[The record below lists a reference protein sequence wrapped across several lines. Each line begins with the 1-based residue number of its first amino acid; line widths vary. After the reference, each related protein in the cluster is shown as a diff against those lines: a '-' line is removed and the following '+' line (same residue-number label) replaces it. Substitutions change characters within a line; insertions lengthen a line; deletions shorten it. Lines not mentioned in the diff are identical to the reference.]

1 MVDSPFPKFD
11 AGLKIADITAIPTS
25 FPLPK
30 GSSVRLGIGRAVK
43 RDAIVV
49 RVRTQSG
56 LVGYGESH
64 AGRAPGAV
72 ALLINTTLR
81 ALVLGMDA
89 TDVVGV
95 WNRIYSRQLA
105 SHGMGAGASLAM
117 SGLDMALWDIRGKAV
132 GWPLYKLLGGAQR
145 AIPAYAGGVS
155 LGFQDPKDLLAEA
168 KVHIDAGYRAIK
180 LRLGDNV
187 REDIRRVEAARDAF
201 GDEIEILTDANTG
214 YTVEDARRVMPALE
228 DLDVRWLEEPFP
240 AHDYRSYVA
249 ARTFSTTPLAAGEN
263 HFTRFEFSRLIDD
276 GIVDVIQPDL
286 SKSGGI
292 TECLRIAAMA
302 SAHKLP
308 VHPHTS
314 MTGINMAATI
324 HFLAAIDNAGYFE
337 GDVSR
342 ANLFRDE
349 LTSRPFELGK
359 DGAVRPLEAPGIGIE
374 VDEKFLESHPVI
386 EGPGYV

>member
-1 MVDSPFPKFD
+1 MNSPFPKFD
-11 AGLKIADITAIPTS
+11 SALKISEVVAIPTS

-30 GSSVRLGIGRAVK
+30 DSNVRLGIGRAVK
-43 RDAIVV
+43 RDAVIV
-49 RVRTQSG
+49 RVKTESG
-56 LVGYGESH
+56 LVGWGESH

-72 ALLINTTLR
+72 AALVNTTLR
-81 ALVLGMDA
+81 TLVLGMDA

-95 WNRIYSRQLA
+95 WSRIYSRQLA
-105 SHGMGAGASLAM
+105 SHGMGAGCSLAM

-155 LGFQDPKDLLAEA
+155 LGFQDPKQLLDEA
-168 KVHIDAGYRAIK
+168 KVHVDAGYKAIK

-187 REDIRRVEAARDAF
+187 KDDLRRVEAARDKF
-201 GDEIEILTDANTG
+201 GDDIEILTDANIG
-214 YTVEDARRVMPALE
+214 YTVEDARRVMPVLE
-228 DLDVRWLEEPFP
+228 ELNIRWLEEPFP
-240 AHDYRSYVA
+240 AHDYRSYAA

-263 HFTRFEFSRLIDD
+263 HFTRFEFSRLIEEES
-276 GIVDVIQPDL
+276 VDIIQPDL

-308 VHPHTS
+308 IHPHTS

-324 HFLAAIDNAGYFE
+324 HFLAAIDNGGYFE
-337 GDVSR
+337 GDVSKN
-342 ANLFRDE
+342 NLFRDE
-349 LTSRPFELGK
+349 LTSRPYELAR
-359 DGAVRPLEAPGIGIE
+359 DGTVRPLEAPGIGVE
-374 VDEKFLESHPVI
+374 VNEDFLESHPVI